1 MARIT
6 AEEAHERTGAEAEA
20 VLLDVREHA
29 EWAAG
34 HAPGAVHAPLSELAS
49 GGRLPRAA
57 EDRPVVTI
65 CRSGKRSREA
75 AGLLAAR
82 GVDAVDVLGGMRAWV
97 EAGLGVVGGSP
108 GGRPASETSPGA
120 NGDPEADGSRPAD
133 GDAATLTATD
143 GSPAPDGGSEAV
155 SGADGSHAA
164 DGDAATLTATDGSPG
179 PDRPTGADGPPAPDS
194 DPDTPTRADSPPA
207 PDSHPTTLTTTD
219 GSPAPD
225 SDPDTPTRADGPPA
239 PDGGTDGPT
248 RADGSPGMSHAHT
261 SADGSSAPA
270 GPSPAPRPVAPGT
283 PADRATVD
291 AAARLA

>member
-57 EDRPVVTI
+57 ADRPVITI

-82 GVDAVDVLGGMRAWV
+82 GVDVVDVLGGMRAWV
-97 EAGLGVVGGSP
+97 EAGLGVVGGSS
-108 GGRPASETSPGA
+108 GGRSAPG
-120 NGDPEADGSRPAD
+120 
-133 GDAATLTATD
+133 
-143 GSPAPDGGSEAV
+143 
-155 SGADGSHAA
+155 
-164 DGDAATLTATDGSPG
+164 
-179 PDRPTGADGPPAPDS
+179 
-194 DPDTPTRADSPPA
+194 SPPA
-207 PDSHPTTLTTTD
+207 
-219 GSPAPD
+219 GNGD
-225 SDPDTPTRADGPPA
+225 SDTASG
-239 PDGGTDGPT
+239 
-248 RADGSPGMSHAHT
+248 ADGSPGMSRAHS
-261 SADGSSAPA
+261 SANGSSAPG
-270 GPSPAPRPVAPGT
+270 GPS
-283 PADRATVD
+283 D

>member
-6 AEEAHERTGAEAEA
+6 AEEAHERTEAEA

-34 HAPGAVHAPLSELAS
+34 HAPGAVHAPLSELVC

-97 EAGLGVVGGSP
+97 EAGLAVMEGSP
-108 GGRPASETSPGA
+108 GA
-120 NGDPEADGSRPAD
+120 
-133 GDAATLTATD
+133 
-143 GSPAPDGGSEAV
+143 DGGSDALMV
-155 SGADGSHAA
+155 AA
-164 DGDAATLTATDGSPG
+164 GSPG
-179 PDRPTGADGPPAPDS
+179 
-194 DPDTPTRADSPPA
+194 
-207 PDSHPTTLTTTD
+207 
-219 GSPAPD
+219 
-225 SDPDTPTRADGPPA
+225 
-239 PDGGTDGPT
+239 
-248 RADGSPGMSHAHT
+248 T
-261 SADGSSAPA
+261 SQARSSAP
-270 GPSPAPRPVAPGT
+270 GDSS
-283 PADRATVD
+283 D

>member
-6 AEEAHERTGAEAEA
+6 AEEAHERTGAEA

-34 HAPGAVHAPLSELAS
+34 HAPGAVHAPLSELAC

-82 GVDAVDVLGGMRAWV
+82 GVDVVDVLGGMRAWV

-108 GGRPASETSPGA
+108 GANDGSDALTGAGSSPGA
-120 NGDPEADGSRPAD
+120 D
-133 GDAATLTATD
+133 GDY
-143 GSPAPDGGSEAV
+143 G
-155 SGADGSHAA
+155 
-164 DGDAATLTATDGSPG
+164 
-179 PDRPTGADGPPAPDS
+179 
-194 DPDTPTRADSPPA
+194 TPTV
-207 PDSHPTTLTTTD
+207 T
-219 GSPAPD
+219 
-225 SDPDTPTRADGPPA
+225 
-239 PDGGTDGPT
+239 
-248 RADGSPGMSHAHT
+248 DGSPGMSRAHS
-261 SADGSSAPA
+261 SANKSSAP
-270 GPSPAPRPVAPGT
+270 GDPS
-283 PADRATVD
+283 D